1 MMKKI
6 LFSIL
11 SVASA
16 TALFVLSNNKIQ
28 QIPLLS
34 DNIEALTRYVN
45 HGPEGPSGYDEV
57 TEVLTGRCDVVTSI
71 DGTVTSTLK
80 FGIGSVLDEKDK
92 QTIKGIEADLDIT
105 FHYELMDCYM
115 MRCLSCKDR
124 LQPIDC
130 KKLGWTV
137 CSSRGCPSSGI
148 QWNN

>member
-1 MMKKI
+1 MMKKM

-57 TEVLTGRCDVVTSI
+57 TEVL
-71 DGTVTSTLK
+71 
-80 FGIGSVLDEKDK
+80 F
-92 QTIKGIEADLDIT
+92 
-105 FHYELMDCYM
+105 M
-115 MRCLSCKDR
+115 
-124 LQPIDC
+124 
-130 KKLGWTV
+130 
-137 CSSRGCPSSGI
+137 
-148 QWNN
+148 